1 MARILAV
8 AGLLVALPV
17 VVKPQTASGSVA
29 ARAIVV
35 AASLEV
41 VLAIL
46 IPPAQAWPVG
56 PLWVVGMVAAVAV
69 YAALL
74 RLGRALTQREHPSLV
89 VIAWMCSVAASVT
102 AVIAARP

>member
-1 MARILAV
+1 V
-8 AGLLVALPV
+8 AGLLLALPV

-29 ARAIVV
+29 ARALVV

-46 IPPAQAWPVG
+46 IPPAQAWPVA
-56 PLWVVGMVAAVAV
+56 PLWVVGLVATVALYAV
-69 YAALL
+69 LL
-74 RLGRALTQREHPSLV
+74 RLGRAVTQREHASVV